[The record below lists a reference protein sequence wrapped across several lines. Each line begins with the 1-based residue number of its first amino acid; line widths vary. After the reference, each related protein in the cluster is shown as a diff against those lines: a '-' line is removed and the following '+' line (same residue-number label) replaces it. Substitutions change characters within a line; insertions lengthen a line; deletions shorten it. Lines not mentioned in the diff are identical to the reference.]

1 MANLV
6 SLSHTALCTYASRPI
21 RASSNGVPFSKPKS
35 GGPAILELPL
45 NKIRRPLM
53 RTRANDPE
61 KVKELMESI
70 RQIGLQEPI
79 DVLEVDG
86 VYYGFSGCHRFEAHQ
101 RLGLPTIRCKVRRG
115 TKETLSHGREIALA
129 AASRLQ
135 RRVPTRRA
143 AEEQEPEGVPGD
155 GDDQHAAVERH
166 DRDHHEVGEADAQRV

>member
-6 SLSHTALCTYASRPI
+6 SLTHTALCSYTSRPI

-115 TKETLSHGREIALA
+115 TKETLRRKIALA
-129 AASRLQ
+129 GASRLQ
-135 RRVPTRRA
+135 RRLPTRRA
-143 AEEQEPEGVPGD
+143 AEEQEPEGVPCD
-155 GDDQHAAVERH
+155 SDDQHAAVERH
-166 DRDHHEVGEADAQRV
+166 DREHHEVGEADAQRV